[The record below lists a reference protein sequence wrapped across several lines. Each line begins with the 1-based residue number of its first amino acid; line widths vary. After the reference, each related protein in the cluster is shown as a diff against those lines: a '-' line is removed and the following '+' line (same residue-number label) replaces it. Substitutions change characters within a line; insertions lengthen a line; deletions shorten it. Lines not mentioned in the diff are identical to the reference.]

1 LKKDYRS
8 VKDLVEQSGFGWNSE
23 RMMVEAPEN
32 IWASF
37 TARKNNEA
45 ALHWRD
51 KSFPYY
57 DDLSKLYD
65 GENFMHLDE
74 LFVIVVKT

>member
-1 LKKDYRS
+1 L
-8 VKDLVEQSGFGWNSE
+8 LEQSGFGWNSN
-23 RMMVEAPEN
+23 RMMEEAPES

-37 TARKNNEA
+37 AAHKNNES

-65 GENFMHLDE
+65 DENFMHLDE